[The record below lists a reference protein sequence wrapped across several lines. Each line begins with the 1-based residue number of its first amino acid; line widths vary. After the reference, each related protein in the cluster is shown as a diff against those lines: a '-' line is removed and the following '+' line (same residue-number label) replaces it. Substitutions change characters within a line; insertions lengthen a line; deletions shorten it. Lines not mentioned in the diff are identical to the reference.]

1 MNDIKE
7 IAKRHYEIMNSNYYE
22 EEMNST
28 NEVNDDIRNMVKINN
43 LPPFLFS
50 LTPNIP
56 NDYQQGGYSSIK
68 LNYNSHLIY
77 LFIKSKFL
85 DIYGGFTYQFKEVAE
100 NDVIYYQNERDEYS
114 TYENPYIVLCCFIE
128 NGINPSLV
136 VKRISSYDDT
146 YVKCEFTNGN
156 VFYINKR
163 NKKIVNEIKKEKEKT
178 TNNEQE
184 ESEIVNYKHIEEEY
198 IKEQMMK
205 KKNNDIKIDEQKSE
219 AEIEK
224 EQSNAFIEMLKS
236 KNIKTSD
243 TYESI
248 LDKIKYER
256 AYKAIESE
264 EKKNELYNKYVTSL
278 SNSIKKK
285 EMSEKNKKNQIREY
299 KLFLKSQVESG
310 KILLSTTYTEF
321 SSENEDNEIF
331 TNTEEDIRE
340 LLFNELKLK
349 LKKLN
354 DARISSLY
362 NQFTIFLRSSFPLSM
377 ISSSTTIEDIKKKVK
392 KDKAYYMIASKTQRD
407 KLITDY
413 LSEMKKL
420 KSISSSTNDI
430 DLLSEEYNK
439 KEFTQM
445 LISKIDKPITFEE
458 AQNKLSSDQRWTNI
472 KDQHIQI
479 ELFKSFIG
487 DMKQHDNDAYM
498 NLLNDKIGL
507 NENITWHDA
516 QHLLQSL
523 PIYRRVQPS
532 DRERMFTE
540 YKSDILNKIIT
551 QFDQLCDERPD
562 IINKDTIIDGEAI
575 DDVIRELSFDPRC
588 IRMATHPDKRDKI
601 IRSKVKELKFKA
613 SKDRKKNVSKTTKR
627 NFDETWE
634 KGHVI

>member
-28 NEVNDDIRNMVKINN
+28 NEVNEDIRSMVKINN

-56 NDYQQGGYSSIK
+56 NDYQQGGYASIK

-85 DIYGGFTYQFKEVAE
+85 DIYGGFTYQFKEVSE
-100 NDVIYYQNERDEYS
+100 KDVIYYQNERDGYS

-136 VKRISSYDDT
+136 VKRISSYDDI

-163 NKKIVNEIKKEKEKT
+163 NKKIVNEIKKEKEKP
-178 TNNEQE
+178 NEKE
-184 ESEIVNYKHIEEEY
+184 DKEIIDYKRIEEEY
-198 IKEQMMK
+198 IKDQMK
-205 KKNNDIKIDEQKSE
+205 KKNNNDIKIDEQKSDE
-219 AEIEK
+219 EIEK
-224 EQSNAFIEMLKS
+224 EQSNAFIEMLKI
-236 KNIKTSD
+236 KNIKPSD

-256 AYKAIESE
+256 AFKAIESE
-264 EKKNELYNKYVTSL
+264 EKKKELYKEYVTSL
-278 SNSIKKK
+278 MNSIKKK
-285 EMSEKNKKNQIREY
+285 EMNEKNKKNQIREY
-299 KLFLKSQVESG
+299 KVFLKSQVESG

-331 TNTEEDIRE
+331 INTEEDIRE

-349 LKKLN
+349 LKKMN
-354 DARISSLY
+354 DARISSLN
-362 NQFTIFLRSSFPLSM
+362 NQFTFFLRSAYPLSM

-407 KLITDY
+407 KLISDY
-413 LSEMKKL
+413 LSEMQKL
-420 KSISSSTNDI
+420 KSISSSSNDI
-430 DLLSEEYNK
+430 DRLSEEYNK

-458 AQNKLSSDQRWTNI
+458 AQNKLSSEQRWTNI
-472 KDQHIQI
+472 KDQNIQI
-479 ELFKSFIG
+479 DLFKSFIS
-487 DMKQHDNDAYM
+487 DMKQRDNDAYM
-498 NLLNDKIGL
+498 NLLNTKIGL

-523 PIYRRVQPS
+523 PIYQRVQPS
-532 DRERMFTE
+532 ERERMFTE
-540 YKSDILNKIIT
+540 YKSDILNKIIS

-575 DDVIRELSFDPRC
+575 DDVIRQLSSDPRC
-588 IRMATHPDKRDKI
+588 IRMSTHPDKRDKI

-613 SKDRKKNVSKTTKR
+613 SKDRKKIVNKTTKR
-627 NFDETWE
+627 NLDETWE

>member
-28 NEVNDDIRNMVKINN
+28 NEVNEDIRSMVKINN

-56 NDYQQGGYSSIK
+56 NDYQQGGYASIK

-100 NDVIYYQNERDEYS
+100 KDVIYYQNERDGYS

-136 VKRISSYDDT
+136 VKRVSSYDDI

-163 NKKIVNEIKKEKEKT
+163 NKKIVNEIKKEKEKP
-178 TNNEQE
+178 NEKE
-184 ESEIVNYKHIEEEY
+184 DKEIIDYKRIEEEY
-198 IKEQMMK
+198 IKDQMK
-205 KKNNDIKIDEQKSE
+205 KKNNNDIKIDEQKSDE
-219 AEIEK
+219 EIEK
-224 EQSNAFIEMLKS
+224 EQSNAFIEMLKL
-236 KNIKTSD
+236 KNIKPSD

-256 AYKAIESE
+256 AFKAIELE
-264 EKKNELYNKYVTSL
+264 EKKKELYKEYVTSL
-278 SNSIKKK
+278 MNSIKKK
-285 EMSEKNKKNQIREY
+285 EMNEKNKKNQIREY

-331 TNTEEDIRE
+331 INTEEDIRE

-349 LKKLN
+349 LKKMN
-354 DARISSLY
+354 DARISSLN
-362 NQFTIFLRSSFPLSM
+362 NQFTFFLRYAYPLSM
-377 ISSSTTIEDIKKKVK
+377 ISLSTTIEDIKKKVK

-413 LSEMKKL
+413 LSEMQKL
-420 KSISSSTNDI
+420 KSISSSSNDI
-430 DLLSEEYNK
+430 DRLSEEYNK

-472 KDQHIQI
+472 KDQNNQI
-479 ELFKSFIG
+479 DLFKSFIS
-487 DMKQHDNDAYM
+487 DMKQRDNDAYM
-498 NLLNDKIGL
+498 NLLNTKIGL

-523 PIYRRVQPS
+523 PIYQRVQPS
-532 DRERMFTE
+532 ERERMFTE

-562 IINKDTIIDGEAI
+562 IINKDTIIDGFAI
-575 DDVIRELSFDPRC
+575 DDVIRQLSSDPRC
-588 IRMATHPDKRDKI
+588 IRMSMHPDKRDKI

-613 SKDRKKNVSKTTKR
+613 SKDRKKIVNKTTKR
-627 NFDETWE
+627 NLDETWE